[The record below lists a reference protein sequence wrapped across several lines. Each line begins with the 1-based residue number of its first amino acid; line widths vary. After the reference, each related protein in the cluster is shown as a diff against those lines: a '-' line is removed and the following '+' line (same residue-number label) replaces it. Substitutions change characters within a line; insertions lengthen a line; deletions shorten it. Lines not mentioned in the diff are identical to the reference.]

1 MPAVFGQTFLFISP
15 ISWHSGNKKM
25 PFLRLIFD
33 FFFFFFLGGGIF
45 GYFRGKQLRQL
56 KKRTAELS

>member
-33 FFFFFFLGGGIF
+33 FFFFFWGGGG
-45 GYFRGKQLRQL
+45 GYLA
-56 KKRTAELS
+56 TSEVNNSDN